1 MNQQKIVNIALSLA
15 IIVLLVLNFSKKGA
29 SSSAT
34 NGKSDSTNQLKFA
47 YVDLDSLQEKYL
59 YYQEKTKEFNSKKEA
74 ADRDLNGAFQKIDNE
89 RVAFIQRGQSV
100 TQAEAE
106 NFQRVYQ
113 GKMQNLEEQKKQL
126 ENNIANEGMK
136 TMVELKKT
144 MNAFLEE
151 YNKDKK
157 YTFIFSFSSA
167 VDVLFYKDKSYNITD
182 DVVAGLNTEYKKV
195 NPSK

>member
-1 MNQQKIVNIALSLA
+1 MNQKIVNIALSLA
-15 IIVLLVLNFSKKGA
+15 IIVLLVLNFSKKG
-29 SSSAT
+29 SSTAVS
-34 NGKSDSTNQLKFA
+34 NGKTDSTQVLKFA

-59 YYQEKTKEFNSKKEA
+59 YYQEKTKEFNTKKET
-74 ADRDLNGAFQKIDNE
+74 ADRDLNAAFQKIDNE

-126 ENNIANEGMK
+126 ENNIATEGMK
-136 TMVELKKT
+136 TMEELKKT
-144 MNAFLEE
+144 MNTFLEE

-157 YTFIFSFSSA
+157 YTFIFSFSTA
-167 VDVLFYKDKSYNITD
+167 MDILFYKDKSYNITN
-182 DVVAGLNTEYKKV
+182 DVVDGLNKAYKKV
-195 NPSK
+195 NPTK

>member
-1 MNQQKIVNIALSLA
+1 MNQKIVNIAFSLA
-15 IIVLLVLNFSKKGA
+15 IIVLLVLNFSKKGSSTAA
-29 SSSAT
+29 S
-34 NGKSDSTNQLKFA
+34 NGKTDSTQVLKFA

-59 YYQEKTKEFNSKKEA
+59 YYQEKTKEFNGKKET
-74 ADRDLNGAFQKIDNE
+74 ADRDLNAAFQKIDNE
-89 RVAFIQRGQSV
+89 RVAFIQRGKSV

-126 ENNIANEGMK
+126 ENNIATEGMK
-136 TMVELKKT
+136 TMEELKKT
-144 MNAFLEE
+144 MNTFLEE

-157 YTFIFSFSSA
+157 YTFIFSFSTA
-167 VDVLFYKDKSYNITD
+167 MDVLFYKDKSYDITN
-182 DVVAGLNTEYKKV
+182 DVVDGLNKAYKKV

>member
-1 MNQQKIVNIALSLA
+1 MNQKIVNIALSLA
-15 IIVLLVLNFSKKGA
+15 IVVLLVLNFSKKG
-29 SSSAT
+29 SSTAVS
-34 NGKSDSTNQLKFA
+34 NGKTDSTQVLKFA
-47 YVDLDSLQEKYL
+47 YVDLDSLQEKYV

-74 ADRDLNGAFQKIDNE
+74 ADRDLNAAFQKIDNE
-89 RVAFIQRGQSV
+89 RVAFIQKGQSV

-126 ENNIANEGMK
+126 ENNIATEGMK
-136 TMVELKKT
+136 TMEELKKT

-157 YTFIFSFSSA
+157 YTFIFSFSTA
-167 VDVLFYKDKSYNITD
+167 MDVLFYKDKSFDITN
-182 DVVAGLNTEYKKV
+182 DVVDGLNKAYKKV

>member
-1 MNQQKIVNIALSLA
+1 MNQKIVNIALSVA
-15 IIVLLVLNFSKKGA
+15 IIVLLVLNFSKKGL
-29 SSSAT
+29 SSAASNSKT
-34 NGKSDSTNQLKFA
+34 DSTQILKFA

-59 YYQEKTKEFNSKKEA
+59 YYQEKTKEFNSKKES
-74 ADRDLNGAFQKIDNE
+74 ADRDLNAAFQKIDNE

-126 ENNIANEGMK
+126 ENNIATEGMK
-136 TMVELKKT
+136 TMEELKKT
-144 MNAFLEE
+144 MNTFLEE

-157 YTFIFSFSSA
+157 YTFIFSFSTA
-167 VDVLFYKDKSYNITD
+167 MDVLFYKDKSYDITN
-182 DVVAGLNTEYKKV
+182 DVVDGLNKAYKKV

>member
-1 MNQQKIVNIALSLA
+1 MNQKIVNIALSLA
-15 IIVLLVLNFSKKGA
+15 IVVLLVLNFSKKG
-29 SSSAT
+29 SSTAVS
-34 NGKSDSTNQLKFA
+34 NGKTDSTQVLKFA
-47 YVDLDSLQEKYL
+47 YVDLDSLQEKYV

-74 ADRDLNGAFQKIDNE
+74 ADRDLNAAFQKIDNE

-126 ENNIANEGMK
+126 ENNIATEGMK
-136 TMVELKKT
+136 TMEELKKT

-157 YTFIFSFSSA
+157 YTFIFSFSIA
-167 VDVLFYKDKSYNITD
+167 MDVLFYKDKSFDITN
-182 DVVAGLNTEYKKV
+182 DVVDGLNKAYKKV

>member
-1 MNQQKIVNIALSLA
+1 MNQKIVNIALSLA
-15 IIVLLVLNFSKKGA
+15 IIVLLVLNFSKKG
-29 SSSAT
+29 SSTAVS
-34 NGKSDSTNQLKFA
+34 NGKTDSTQVLKLA
-47 YVDLDSLQEKYL
+47 YVDLDSLQEKYV

-74 ADRDLNGAFQKIDNE
+74 ADRDLNAAFQKIDNE
-89 RVAFIQRGQSV
+89 RVAFIQKGQSV

-126 ENNIANEGMK
+126 ENNIATEGMK
-136 TMVELKKT
+136 TMEELKKT

-157 YTFIFSFSSA
+157 YTFIFSFSTA
-167 VDVLFYKDKSYNITD
+167 VDVLFYKDKSFDITN
-182 DVVAGLNTEYKKV
+182 DVVDGLNKAYKKV

>member
-1 MNQQKIVNIALSLA
+1 MNQKIVNIALSLA
-15 IIVLLVLNFSKKGA
+15 IVVLLVLNFSKKG
-29 SSSAT
+29 SSTAVS
-34 NGKSDSTNQLKFA
+34 NGKTDSTQVLKFA
-47 YVDLDSLQEKYL
+47 YVDLDSLQEKYV

-74 ADRDLNGAFQKIDNE
+74 ADRDLNAAFQKIDNE

-126 ENNIANEGMK
+126 ENNIATEGMK
-136 TMVELKKT
+136 TMEELKKT

-157 YTFIFSFSSA
+157 YTFIFSFSTA
-167 VDVLFYKDKSYNITD
+167 MDVLFYKDKSFDITN
-182 DVVAGLNTEYKKV
+182 DVVDGLNKAYKKV
-195 NPSK
+195 NPGK

>member
-1 MNQQKIVNIALSLA
+1 MNQKIVNIALSLA
-15 IIVLLVLNFSKKGA
+15 ILVLLVLNFSKKG
-29 SSSAT
+29 SSSAPS
-34 NGKSDSTNQLKFA
+34 NGKSDSTQVLKFA

-74 ADRDLNGAFQKIDNE
+74 ADRDLNSAFQKIDNE

-106 NFQRVYQ
+106 NFQRAYQ

-126 ENNIANEGMK
+126 ENNIATEGMK
-136 TMVELKKT
+136 TMEELKKT

-157 YTFIFSFSSA
+157 YTFIFSFSTA
-167 VDVLFYKDKSYNITD
+167 MDVLFYKDKSYDITN
-182 DVVAGLNTEYKKV
+182 DVVDGLNKAYKKV

>member
-1 MNQQKIVNIALSLA
+1 MNQKIVNIALSLA
-15 IIVLLVLNFSKKGA
+15 IIVLLVLNFSKKGSSTSA
-29 SSSAT
+29 S
-34 NGKSDSTNQLKFA
+34 NGKTDSTQVLKFA

-74 ADRDLNGAFQKIDNE
+74 ADRDLNAAFQKIDNE

-126 ENNIANEGMK
+126 ENNIATEGMK
-136 TMVELKKT
+136 TMEELKKT

-157 YTFIFSFSSA
+157 YTFIFSFSTA
-167 VDVLFYKDKSYNITD
+167 VDVLFYKDKSYDITN
-182 DVVAGLNTEYKKV
+182 DVVDGLNKAYKKV
-195 NPSK
+195 NPTK

>member
-1 MNQQKIVNIALSLA
+1 MNQKIVNIALSLA
-15 IIVLLVLNFSKKGA
+15 IIVLSVLNFSKKGSSTAA
-29 SSSAT
+29 S
-34 NGKSDSTNQLKFA
+34 NGKTDSTQVLKFA

-74 ADRDLNGAFQKIDNE
+74 ADRDLNAAFQKIDNE

-126 ENNIANEGMK
+126 ENNIATEGMK
-136 TMVELKKT
+136 TMEELKKT

-157 YTFIFSFSSA
+157 YTFIFSFSTA
-167 VDVLFYKDKSYNITD
+167 MDVLFYKDQSYNITN
-182 DVVAGLNTEYKKV
+182 DVVDGLNKAYKKV
-195 NPSK
+195 NPTK

>member
-1 MNQQKIVNIALSLA
+1 MNQKIVNIALSLA

-29 SSSAT
+29 STTAS

-47 YVDLDSLQEKYL
+47 YVDLDSLQEKYV
-59 YYQEKTKEFNSKKEA
+59 YYQEKTKEFNTKKET
-74 ADRDLNGAFQKIDNE
+74 ADRDLNAAFQKIDNE

-126 ENNIANEGMK
+126 ENNIATEGMK
-136 TMVELKKT
+136 TMEDLKKT
-144 MNAFLEE
+144 MNGFLEE

-167 VDVLFYKDKSYNITD
+167 MDILFYKDKSYNITD
-182 DVVAGLNTEYKKV
+182 EVVEGLNKAYKKV
-195 NPSK
+195 NPTK

>member
-1 MNQQKIVNIALSLA
+1 MNQKIVNIALSLA
-15 IIVLLVLNFSKKGA
+15 IVVLLVLNFSKKG
-29 SSSAT
+29 SSTAVS
-34 NGKSDSTNQLKFA
+34 NGKTDSAQVLKFA
-47 YVDLDSLQEKYL
+47 YVDLDSLQEKYV

-74 ADRDLNGAFQKIDNE
+74 ADRDLNAAFQKIDNE
-89 RVAFIQRGQSV
+89 RVAFIQKGQSV

-106 NFQRVYQ
+106 NFQRIYQ

-126 ENNIANEGMK
+126 ENNIATEGMK
-136 TMVELKKT
+136 TMEELKKT

-157 YTFIFSFSSA
+157 YTFIFSFSTA
-167 VDVLFYKDKSYNITD
+167 MDVLFYKDKSFDITN
-182 DVVAGLNTEYKKV
+182 DVVDGLNKAYKKV

>member
-1 MNQQKIVNIALSLA
+1 MNQKIVNIALSLA
-15 IIVLLVLNFSKKGA
+15 IIVLLVLNFSTKGSSTAA
-29 SSSAT
+29 S
-34 NGKSDSTNQLKFA
+34 NGKTDSTHVLKFA

-74 ADRDLNGAFQKIDNE
+74 ADRDLNAAFQKIDNE

-126 ENNIANEGMK
+126 ENNIATEGMK
-136 TMVELKKT
+136 TMEELKKT

-157 YTFIFSFSSA
+157 YTFIFSFSTA
-167 VDVLFYKDKSYNITD
+167 MDVLFYKDKSYDITN
-182 DVVAGLNTEYKKV
+182 DVVDGLNKAFKKV

>member
-1 MNQQKIVNIALSLA
+1 MNQKIVNIALSLA
-15 IIVLLVLNFSKKGA
+15 IIVLLVLNFSKKGSSTAA
-29 SSSAT
+29 S
-34 NGKSDSTNQLKFA
+34 NGKTDSTHVLKFA

-74 ADRDLNGAFQKIDNE
+74 ADRDLNAAFQKIDNE

-126 ENNIANEGMK
+126 ENNIATEGMK
-136 TMVELKKT
+136 TMEELKKT

-157 YTFIFSFSSA
+157 YTFIFSFSTA
-167 VDVLFYKDKSYNITD
+167 MDVLFYKDKSYDITN
-182 DVVAGLNTEYKKV
+182 DVVDGLNKAYKKV

>member
-1 MNQQKIVNIALSLA
+1 MNQKIVNIALSLA
-15 IIVLLVLNFSKKGA
+15 IIVLLVLNFSKKGSSTAA
-29 SSSAT
+29 S
-34 NGKSDSTNQLKFA
+34 NGKTDSTQVLKFA

-74 ADRDLNGAFQKIDNE
+74 ADRDLNSAFQKIDNE

-126 ENNIANEGMK
+126 ENNIATEGMK
-136 TMVELKKT
+136 TMEELKKT
-144 MNAFLEE
+144 MNTFLEE

-157 YTFIFSFSSA
+157 YTFIFSFSTA
-167 VDVLFYKDKSYNITD
+167 VDVLFYKDKSYDITN
-182 DVVAGLNTEYKKV
+182 DVVEGLNNAYKKV
-195 NPSK
+195 NPTK

>member
-1 MNQQKIVNIALSLA
+1 MNQKIVNIALSLA
-15 IIVLLVLNFSKKGA
+15 IIVLLVLNFSKKG
-29 SSSAT
+29 SSTAVS
-34 NGKSDSTNQLKFA
+34 NGKTDSTQVLKFA

-74 ADRDLNGAFQKIDNE
+74 ADRDLNAAFQKIDNE

-126 ENNIANEGMK
+126 ENNIATEGMK
-136 TMVELKKT
+136 TMEELKKT

-157 YTFIFSFSSA
+157 YTFIFSFSTA
-167 VDVLFYKDKSYNITD
+167 VDVLFYKDKSYDITN
-182 DVVAGLNTEYKKV
+182 DVVDGLNKAYKKV
-195 NPSK
+195 NPTK

>member
-1 MNQQKIVNIALSLA
+1 MNQKIVNIALSLA
-15 IIVLLVLNFSKKGA
+15 IIVLLVLNFSKKG
-29 SSSAT
+29 SSTTSS
-34 NGKSDSTNQLKFA
+34 NGKSDSTNLLKFA

-59 YYQEKTKEFNSKKEA
+59 YYQEKTKEFNSKKES
-74 ADRDLNGAFQKIDNE
+74 ADRDLNAAFKKIDNE
-89 RVAFIQRGQSV
+89 RLAFIQRGQSV

-126 ENNIANEGMK
+126 ENNIAQEGMK
-136 TMVELKKT
+136 TMEELKKT

-167 VDVLFYKDKSYNITD
+167 MDVLFYKDKSYNITD
-182 DVVAGLNTEYKKV
+182 DVVEGLNKAYKKV

>member
-1 MNQQKIVNIALSLA
+1 MNQKIVNIAFSLA
-15 IIVLLVLNFSKKGA
+15 IIVLLVLNFSKKGSSTAA
-29 SSSAT
+29 S
-34 NGKSDSTNQLKFA
+34 NGKADSTQVLKFA

-59 YYQEKTKEFNSKKEA
+59 YYQEKTKEFNTKKEA
-74 ADRDLNGAFQKIDNE
+74 ADRDLNAAFQKIDNE

-126 ENNIANEGMK
+126 ENNIATEGMK
-136 TMVELKKT
+136 TMEELKKT
-144 MNAFLEE
+144 MNTFLEE

-157 YTFIFSFSSA
+157 YTFIFSFSTA
-167 VDVLFYKDKSYNITD
+167 MDVLFYKDKSYDITN
-182 DVVAGLNTEYKKV
+182 DVVDGLNKAYKKV
-195 NPSK
+195 NPTK

>member
-1 MNQQKIVNIALSLA
+1 MNQKVVNIALSLA
-15 IIVLLVLNFSKKGA
+15 IIVLLVLNFSKKGSSTAA
-29 SSSAT
+29 S
-34 NGKSDSTNQLKFA
+34 NGKTDSIQVLKFA
-47 YVDLDSLQEKYL
+47 YVDLDSLQENYL
-59 YYQEKTKEFNSKKEA
+59 YYQEKTKEFNSKKES
-74 ADRDLNGAFQKIDNE
+74 ADRDLNAAFQKIDNE

-126 ENNIANEGMK
+126 ENNIATEGMK

-157 YTFIFSFSSA
+157 YTFIFSFSTA
-167 VDVLFYKDKSYNITD
+167 MDVLFYKDKSYDITN
-182 DVVAGLNTEYKKV
+182 DVVDGLNKAYKKV
-195 NPSK
+195 NPTK

>member
-1 MNQQKIVNIALSLA
+1 MNQKIVNIALSLA
-15 IIVLLVLNFSKKGA
+15 IVVLLVLNFSKKG
-29 SSSAT
+29 SSTAVS
-34 NGKSDSTNQLKFA
+34 NGKTDSAQVLKFA
-47 YVDLDSLQEKYL
+47 YVDLDSLQEKYV

-74 ADRDLNGAFQKIDNE
+74 ADRDLNAAFQKIDNE
-89 RVAFIQRGQSV
+89 RVAFIQKGQSV

-126 ENNIANEGMK
+126 ENNIATEGMK
-136 TMVELKKT
+136 TMEELKKT
-144 MNAFLEE
+144 MNTFLEE

-157 YTFIFSFSSA
+157 YTFIFSFSTA
-167 VDVLFYKDKSYNITD
+167 MDVLFYKDKSFDITN
-182 DVVAGLNTEYKKV
+182 DVVDGLNKAYKKV

>member
-1 MNQQKIVNIALSLA
+1 MNQKIVNIALSLA
-15 IIVLLVLNFSKKGA
+15 IIVLLVLNFSKKGSSTAA
-29 SSSAT
+29 S
-34 NGKSDSTNQLKFA
+34 NGKTDSIQVLKFA
-47 YVDLDSLQEKYL
+47 YVDLDSLQENYL

-74 ADRDLNGAFQKIDNE
+74 ADRDLNAAFQKIDNE

-126 ENNIANEGMK
+126 ENNIATEGMK

-157 YTFIFSFSSA
+157 YTFIFSFSTA
-167 VDVLFYKDKSYNITD
+167 MDVLFYKDKSYDITN
-182 DVVAGLNTEYKKV
+182 DVVDGLNKAYKKV
-195 NPSK
+195 NPTK